1 MKKMIVSF
9 VCTVLFSGTV
19 FAGPGHDHG
28 EATAPVG
35 PVSVIPKLVLES
47 DLTELVA
54 VVEGRQLRLYLDGWE
69 DNRPL
74 DATLSLE
81 LNGVSVPVKR
91 LETGL
96 FEAALG
102 ELSDQKRIGLVATVV
117 LKDGIDLLAGDLVIS
132 QGSVDAHGL
141 HWEEYLLAALA
152 LVCLF
157 ALLIFLTRRFQA
169 HRAQRVTS

>member
-9 VCTVLFSGTV
+9 VCSFLLCGTV

-28 EATAPVG
+28 ESAAPVG
-35 PVSVIPKLVLES
+35 PVAVIPKLVLES
-47 DLTELVA
+47 DLAELVA

-91 LETGL
+91 LEAGL

-102 ELSDQKRIGLVATVV
+102 ELSAQKRIGLVATIA
-117 LKDGIDLLAGDLVIS
+117 LKDEIDLLAGDLVITQDS
-132 QGSVDAHGL
+132 ADAHGL

-169 HRAQRVTS
+169 HRAQRVKS